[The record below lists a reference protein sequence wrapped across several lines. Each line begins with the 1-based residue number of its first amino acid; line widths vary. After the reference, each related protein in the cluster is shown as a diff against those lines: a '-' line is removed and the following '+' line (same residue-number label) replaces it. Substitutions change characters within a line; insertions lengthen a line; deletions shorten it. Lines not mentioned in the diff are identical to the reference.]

1 MPMYVWMYGCVDRNV
16 DAMMYA
22 RYGTARLLLPKQ
34 LPVDHSLSLLLQLLV
49 DAVLSFAG
57 FAWVI
62 TTATAM
68 PIARTSTG
76 KGT

>member
-1 MPMYVWMYGCVDRNV
+1 MHVYVDRNV
-16 DAMMYA
+16 DAFVYA

-34 LPVDHSLSLLLQLLV
+34 LPADHSSSVLLLLLQLLV

-62 TTATAM
+62 TTATAK

-76 KGT
+76 KWGGR